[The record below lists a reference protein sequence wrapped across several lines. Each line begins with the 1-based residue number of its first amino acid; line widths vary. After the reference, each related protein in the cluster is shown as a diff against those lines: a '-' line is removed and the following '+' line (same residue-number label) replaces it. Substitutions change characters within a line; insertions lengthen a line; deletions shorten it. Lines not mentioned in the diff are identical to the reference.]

1 MIDLKLLREK
11 PDYVR
16 AAYDR
21 RGGVEGLQRVMDL
34 DAKHRQ
40 LLGEIEGFRAEH
52 NRANKA
58 IGRTPPEQRPQAIAH
73 AKAIGEKAEVLE
85 PELAQVSAELD
96 EIASYFPNLPHESV
110 PDGLT
115 ENDNVVERTHGER
128 PDFDFEPKDHVELGE
143 ALGIFD
149 SDRAAKA
156 SGSRFVYLTGAG
168 VILELALV
176 RFAIDYLTDH
186 RFTPVIPPVLVRRH
200 AMYGTGFLPAE
211 EHEFYVSERD
221 ELFLTGTS
229 EVALA
234 SMHADEILKES
245 DLPIRYAGYS
255 PCFRREA
262 GTYGKD
268 TKGLIRVHQFDKVE
282 QFSFCHPD
290 DSWDEFQAIRA
301 NQERILQNLEIPYQV
316 LVMCAGDL
324 GSAAAKKVDNEAWLP
339 GAGRY
344 LELTSASN
352 TTDYQARRLRIR
364 FRGTGSTG
372 PQDRGGVAGPQER
385 GADGVRLVHTLNGT
399 ACAVGRTI
407 VALLENHQRGDGGVA
422 IPEALQPYTGFKEI
436 TPVR

>member
-1 MIDLKLLREK
+1 MIDLKLLRER

-16 AAYDR
+16 AAYER
-21 RGGVEGLQRVMDL
+21 RGGVEGLERVIEL
-34 DAKHRQ
+34 DALHRE
-40 LLGEIEGFRAEH
+40 LIGEVERLRAEH
-52 NRANKA
+52 NKANKA
-58 IGRTPPEQRPQAIAH
+58 IGSTPPEQRSEAIAY
-73 AKAIGEKAEVLE
+73 AKAVGERAEALT
-85 PELAQVSAELD
+85 PELERVSAELD
-96 EIASYFPNLPHESV
+96 ELAAYLPNLPHESV

-115 ENDNVVERTHGER
+115 EDDNVVERTHGEP
-128 PDFDFEPKDHVELGE
+128 PDFDFEPKDHVALGE
-143 ALGIFD
+143 GLGIFD
-149 SDRAAKA
+149 SERAAKT

-176 RFAIDYLTDH
+176 RFALDYLMEH
-186 RFTPVIPPVLVRRH
+186 RFTPVVPPVLVRRR

-234 SMHADEILKES
+234 SMRADEILSED
-245 DLPIRYAGYS
+245 DLPVRYAGFS

-262 GTYGKD
+262 GSYGKE

-282 QFSFCHPD
+282 QFSFCHPE

-301 NQERILQNLEIPYQV
+301 NQERILQSLEIPYRV

-339 GAGRY
+339 GARRY

-352 TTDYQARRLRIR
+352 TTDYQTRRLQVRYR
-364 FRGTGSTG
+364 AERGT
-372 PQDRGGVAGPQER
+372 
-385 GADGVRLVHTLNGT
+385 RLVHTLNGT

-407 VALLENHQRGDGGVA
+407 VALLENHQQADGTVR
-422 IPEALQPYTGFKEI
+422 IPEALQPYTGFKELG
-436 TPVR
+436 PG